1 MRRFLIALSGA
12 RPEVLARCPTEY
24 GKFEGIGGAVLTTA
38 VLAVVSMTFAL
49 NSALGVN
56 IVLAVIAALI
66 WGLMILSLDRW
77 LVGTMKADAPR
88 RWPLAVPRILMALL
102 LGFVISTP
110 LVLQI
115 FRSEIDAQIVQIKQ
129 QRADAFAARQQQGV
143 VGKDVGQLRKEVADL
158 QKVISSG
165 GDVPIDTEQDPTIK
179 ALVADRVREEKL
191 ADKNHAELQCQLYGG
206 PTCPK
211 KGDGPLAGDSR
222 RAYEKNKR
230 RIDLLNR
237 QIEDRKKALTADSQ
251 AAKEA
256 RLASAQEAL
265 PKAQEQ
271 LDAAQK
277 RQADLQRSFDQE
289 NIATD
294 GLLIRIQALNDITG
308 KDTSLS
314 VTRLLLFLLFLL
326 IECLPVTIKLM
337 QRPGNYEKVLA
348 LAEKHEFRDARGSF
362 TSDATGGSASD
373 ESPAGSRDV
382 WRIWS
387 RPGETGPH
395 PAVPASDDRQ
405 PHQSPAYQGPAYQGP
420 AYQGPAQHGPASPG
434 PAFQGPNGT
443 RAETVG
449 ETYGYD
455 VMEDQEL
462 RQMPDSRALR
472 MQRPG
477 PERPGGIELLP
488 DDD

>member
-12 RPEVLARCPTEY
+12 RPEVLERCPTEY

-56 IVLAVIAALI
+56 IVLAVLAALV

-77 LVGTMKADAPR
+77 LVSTMRADAPR
-88 RWPLAVPRILMALL
+88 RWPLAVPRVLMALL

-129 QRADAFAARQQQGV
+129 QRADAFAARQQQGN

-158 QKVISSG
+158 EKVISSG
-165 GDVPIDTEQDPTIK
+165 GDVPINTEQDPNVK
-179 ALVADRVREEKL
+179 ALTAERARQQKL
-191 ADKNHAELQCQLYGG
+191 ADKHYGEWQCQLYGG
-206 PTCPK
+206 PSCPK
-211 KGDGPLAGDSR
+211 KGDGPLAQDSR
-222 RAYEKNKR
+222 RAYEKDKR
-230 RIDLLNR
+230 RIDLINR
-237 QIEDRKKALTADSQ
+237 QIEDRKRELSANSEE
-251 AAKEA
+251 AKQA
-256 RLASAQEAL
+256 RLTSAQDAL
-265 PKAQEQ
+265 PKAKAQ
-271 LDAAQK
+271 LDAGIK
-277 RQADLQRSFDQE
+277 RQADLQASFDAE
-289 NIATD
+289 NMATN
-294 GLLIRIQALNDITG
+294 GLLIRIQALNEVTG
-308 KDTSLS
+308 KDSSLG

-348 LAEKHEFRDARGSF
+348 LAEKHEFRDARGTFSPGMAGPG
-362 TSDATGGSASD
+362 TSAPPSD
-373 ESPAGSRDV
+373 RSQDV

-387 RPGETGPH
+387 RTGETGPQ
-395 PAVPASDDRQ
+395 PVVTVPEDGA
-405 PHQSPAYQGPAYQGP
+405 AYRGPT
-420 AYQGPAQHGPASPG
+420 
-434 PAFQGPNGT
+434 GT

-449 ETYGYD
+449 ETDVYD
-455 VMEDQEL
+455 SLEDEEL
-462 RQMPDSRALR
+462 RRMPDARTTRVPRTGA
-472 MQRPG
+472 
-477 PERPGGIELLP
+477 ERPGGVELLP

>member
-12 RPEVLARCPTEY
+12 RPEVLERCPSEY

-56 IVLAVIAALI
+56 VVLAVLAALV

-77 LVGTMKADAPR
+77 LVSTMKADAPR
-88 RWPLAVPRILMALL
+88 RWPLAVPRFLMALL

-129 QRADAFAARQQQGV
+129 QRADAFAARQQQGN

-158 QKVISSG
+158 EKVISSG
-165 GDVPIDTEQDPTIK
+165 GDVPIDTEQDPNIK
-179 ALVADRVREEKL
+179 ALTAERARQQKL
-191 ADKNHAELQCQLYGG
+191 ADKHYGEWQCQLYGG
-206 PTCPK
+206 PSCPK
-211 KGDGPLAGDSR
+211 KGDGPLAQDSR
-222 RAYEKNKR
+222 RAYEKDKR
-230 RIDLLNR
+230 RIDLVNR
-237 QIEDRKKALTADSQ
+237 QIEDRKRELSAGSEE
-251 AAKEA
+251 AKQA
-256 RLASAQEAL
+256 RLASARDAL
-265 PKAQEQ
+265 PKAKAQ
-271 LDAAQK
+271 LDAGIK
-277 RQADLQRSFDQE
+277 RQTDLQTTFDAE
-289 NIATD
+289 NMATN
-294 GLLIRIQALNDITG
+294 GLLIRIQALNEVTG
-308 KDTSLS
+308 KDSSLG

-362 TSDATGGSASD
+362 AAQGAFTSPGVGGAGTPASP
-373 ESPAGSRDV
+373 SGRSQDV

-387 RPGETGPH
+387 RTGETGP
-395 PAVPASDDRQ
+395 Q
-405 PHQSPAYQGPAYQGP
+405 PVVTLPEDGAAYRGPT
-420 AYQGPAQHGPASPG
+420 
-434 PAFQGPNGT
+434 GT
-443 RAETVG
+443 RAETVRETVG
-449 ETYGYD
+449 ETDAYD
-455 VMEDQEL
+455 SMEDQEL
-462 RQMPDSRALR
+462 RRMPDARTTRVPRA
-472 MQRPG
+472 G
-477 PERPGGIELLP
+477 ADRPGGVELLP

>member
-12 RPEVLARCPTEY
+12 RPEVLERCPTEY

-56 IVLAVIAALI
+56 VVLAVLIALA

-77 LVGTMKADAPR
+77 LVSTMKADAPR

-129 QRADAFAARQQQGV
+129 RRADAFLVQQEQGN

-158 QKVISSG
+158 EKVISSG
-165 GDVPIDTEQDPTIK
+165 GDVPIDTEQDPNVK
-179 ALVADRVREEKL
+179 ALTAERARQQKL
-191 ADKNHAELQCQLYGG
+191 ADKHYDEWQCQLYGG
-206 PTCPK
+206 PSCPK
-211 KGDGPLAGDSR
+211 KGDGPLAQDSR
-222 RAYEKNKR
+222 RAYEKDKR
-230 RIDLLNR
+230 RIDLINR
-237 QIEDRKKALTADSQ
+237 QIEDRKRELSASSEE
-251 AAKEA
+251 AKQA
-256 RLASAQEAL
+256 RLASAQDAL
-265 PKAQEQ
+265 PKAKAQ
-271 LDAAQK
+271 LDAGIR
-277 RQADLQRSFDQE
+277 RQADLQASFDAE
-289 NIATD
+289 NMATN
-294 GLLIRIQALNDITG
+294 GLLIRIQALNEVTG

-326 IECLPVTIKLM
+326 IECLPVTVKLM

-348 LAEKHEFRDARGSF
+348 LAEKHEFRDARGTF
-362 TSDATGGSASD
+362 TSHAMAGPGTPAPSAGRSQD
-373 ESPAGSRDV
+373 M

-387 RPGETGPH
+387 RTGDTGPQ
-395 PAVPASDDRQ
+395 PVVTVPEDGA
-405 PHQSPAYQGPAYQGP
+405 AYRGPT
-420 AYQGPAQHGPASPG
+420 
-434 PAFQGPNGT
+434 GT

-449 ETYGYD
+449 ETDAYD
-455 VMEDQEL
+455 SLEDEEL
-462 RQMPDSRALR
+462 RRMPDARTMRVPRTGA
-472 MQRPG
+472 
-477 PERPGGIELLP
+477 ERPGGVELLP

>member
-12 RPEVLARCPTEY
+12 RPEVLERCPSEY

-56 IVLAVIAALI
+56 VVLAVLAALV

-77 LVGTMKADAPR
+77 LVSTMKADAPR
-88 RWPLAVPRILMALL
+88 RWPLAVPRVLMALL

-129 QRADAFAARQQQGV
+129 QRADTFAAQQQQGN

-158 QKVISSG
+158 EKVISSG
-165 GDVPIDTEQDPTIK
+165 GDVPIDTGQDPNVK
-179 ALVADRVREEKL
+179 ALTAERAKQQKL
-191 ADKNHAELQCQLYGG
+191 ADKHYNEWQCQLYGG
-206 PTCPK
+206 PSCPK
-211 KGDGPLAGDSR
+211 KGDGPLAQDSR
-222 RAYEKNKR
+222 RAYEKDKR
-230 RIDLLNR
+230 RIDLINR
-237 QIEDRKKALTADSQ
+237 QIEARKRELNAGSEE
-251 AAKEA
+251 AKQA
-256 RLASAQEAL
+256 RLASAQDAL
-265 PKAQEQ
+265 PKAKAQ
-271 LDAAQK
+271 LDAGIK
-277 RQADLQRSFDQE
+277 RQADLQTSFDAE
-289 NIATD
+289 NMATN
-294 GLLIRIQALNDITG
+294 GLLIRIQALNEVTG
-308 KDTSLS
+308 KDSSLG

-348 LAEKHEFRDARGSF
+348 LAEKHEFRDARGTFASPGAF
-362 TSDATGGSASD
+362 TSQGMGGPGTPASPPGR
-373 ESPAGSRDV
+373 SQDV

-387 RPGETGPH
+387 RTGETGPQ
-395 PAVPASDDRQ
+395 PVVTVPEDGAAHR
-405 PHQSPAYQGPAYQGP
+405 GPT
-420 AYQGPAQHGPASPG
+420 
-434 PAFQGPNGT
+434 GT

-449 ETYGYD
+449 ETDVYD
-455 VMEDQEL
+455 SMEDQEL
-462 RQMPDSRALR
+462 RRMPDARTMRVPRTGA
-472 MQRPG
+472 
-477 PERPGGIELLP
+477 ERPGGVELLP

>member
-12 RPEVLARCPTEY
+12 RPEVLERCPSEY

-56 IVLAVIAALI
+56 VVLAVLAALV

-77 LVGTMKADAPR
+77 LVSTMKADAPR
-88 RWPLAVPRILMALL
+88 RWPLAVPRFLMALL

-129 QRADAFAARQQQGV
+129 QRADAFAARQQQGN

-158 QKVISSG
+158 EKVISSG
-165 GDVPIDTEQDPTIK
+165 GDVPIDTEQDPNIK
-179 ALVADRVREEKL
+179 ALTAERARQQKL
-191 ADKNHAELQCQLYGG
+191 ADKHYGEWQCQLYGG
-206 PTCPK
+206 PSCPK
-211 KGDGPLAGDSR
+211 KGDGPLAQDSR
-222 RAYEKNKR
+222 RAYEKDKR
-230 RIDLLNR
+230 RIDLVNR
-237 QIEDRKKALTADSQ
+237 QIEDRKRELNAGSEE
-251 AAKEA
+251 AKQA
-256 RLASAQEAL
+256 RLASARDAL
-265 PKAQEQ
+265 PKAKAQ
-271 LDAAQK
+271 LDAGIK
-277 RQADLQRSFDQE
+277 RQTDLQTTFDAE
-289 NIATD
+289 NMATN
-294 GLLIRIQALNDITG
+294 GLLIRIQALNEVTG
-308 KDTSLS
+308 KDSSLG

-362 TSDATGGSASD
+362 AAQGAFTSPGVGGPGTPA
-373 ESPAGSRDV
+373 SPAGRSQDV

-387 RPGETGPH
+387 RTGETGP
-395 PAVPASDDRQ
+395 Q
-405 PHQSPAYQGPAYQGP
+405 PVVTLPEDGAAYRGPT
-420 AYQGPAQHGPASPG
+420 
-434 PAFQGPNGT
+434 GT

-449 ETYGYD
+449 ETDAYD
-455 VMEDQEL
+455 SMEDQEL
-462 RQMPDSRALR
+462 RRMPDARTTRVPRA
-472 MQRPG
+472 G
-477 PERPGGIELLP
+477 ADRPGGVELLP

>member
-12 RPEVLARCPTEY
+12 RPEVLERCPTEY

-56 IVLAVIAALI
+56 VVLAVIAALV

-77 LVGTMKADAPR
+77 LVTTMRADAPR
-88 RWPLAVPRILMALL
+88 RWPLAVPRVLMALL

-129 QRADAFAARQQQGV
+129 RRADVFVAQQQQGN

-158 QKVISSG
+158 EKVISSG
-165 GDVPIDTEQDPTIK
+165 GDVPIDTEQDPGVK
-179 ALVADRVREEKL
+179 ALTVERARQQKL
-191 ADKNHAELQCQLYGG
+191 ADKHYDEWQCQLYGG
-206 PTCPK
+206 PSCPK
-211 KGDGPLAGDSR
+211 KGDGPLAQDSR
-222 RAYEKNKR
+222 RAYEKDKR
-230 RIDLLNR
+230 RIDLINR
-237 QIEDRKKALTADSQ
+237 QIENRKRELSASSEE
-251 AAKEA
+251 AKQA

-265 PKAQEQ
+265 PKAKAQ
-271 LDAAQK
+271 LDAGIK
-277 RQADLQRSFDQE
+277 RQADLQASFDAE
-289 NIATD
+289 NMATN
-294 GLLIRIQALNDITG
+294 GLLIRIQALNEVTG
-308 KDTSLS
+308 KDASLS

-326 IECLPVTIKLM
+326 IECLPIAVKLM

-348 LAEKHEFRDARGSF
+348 LAEKHEFRDARGTFASSG
-362 TSDATGGSASD
+362 TSGPGTSVPPSARSQ
-373 ESPAGSRDV
+373 DV

-387 RPGETGPH
+387 RTGETGPQPVVTIPEGGAPY
-395 PAVPASDDRQ
+395 PA
-405 PHQSPAYQGPAYQGP
+405 GPT
-420 AYQGPAQHGPASPG
+420 
-434 PAFQGPNGT
+434 GT

-449 ETYGYD
+449 ETDVYD
-455 VMEDQEL
+455 SLEDQEL
-462 RQMPDSRALR
+462 RRMPDDRTMR
-472 MQRPG
+472 VPRTG
-477 PERPGGIELLP
+477 VERHGGVELLP